1 MKTSRPSG
9 EGPLPVSAPWANLR
23 LQIDYRVPTDLNLYS
38 RRLRKADEKLIAAM
52 MQSFAT
58 FGVVGPILID
68 EFDVVVDGE
77 KMVEAAKRLGIAQ
90 VPTIRVD
97 HLSPEEVRLLRLN
110 LNQLQTKGEW
120 DVEQLSVEFAELF
133 KVDLPISIAESGF
146 SLAQI
151 EGIVFGT
158 AAQSEEQEQEPPT
171 GPDVTRLGDLWLLGD
186 KHRIY
191 CGSSLERS
199 SFEMLMGPERAQMV
213 FTDSPYNVKISGN
226 VSGLGKVVH
235 REFVQGTGEFDENG
249 FIEFQTD
256 SIRNLADFSEDGAL
270 LYLCMDHR
278 HMWEIQSG
286 IRANKLT
293 HINLAIWN
301 KMAGAMGSLYRSQ
314 HELIFIVKKGTAPH
328 RNNVKLGANGR
339 NRSNVF
345 DHPGMSQFGK
355 GRSEQLAMH
364 STCKPVP
371 LVAECILDVTNRGDV
386 VLDGFLGSGTTLIAA
401 ERTER
406 RCRGIDLDP
415 LYVDV
420 AVRRWQAMTGQDAI
434 LASTRQPFAELEK
447 GRAEAPVPKGRPAP
461 VISPPPRSRRAA

>member
-1 MKTSRPSG
+1 MKTARLSG
-9 EGPLPVSAPWANLR
+9 KAPHSVSAPWANLR
-23 LQIDYRVPTDLNLYS
+23 LQIDYRVPSELNLYS

-58 FGVVGPILID
+58 FGIVGPILID
-68 EFDVVVDGE
+68 ASDVVVDGE

-133 KVDLPISIAESGF
+133 KVDLPVSIAESGF

-151 EGIVFGT
+151 EGIVFGK
-158 AAQSEEQEQEPPT
+158 AAQAAEDELEPAK
-171 GPDVTRLGDLWLLGD
+171 GPDVTRLGDLWLLAD
-186 KHRIY
+186 KHRLY
-191 CGSSLERS
+191 CGSSLERP
-199 SFEMLMGPERAQMV
+199 SFETLMGPERAQMV

-235 REFVQGTGEFDENG
+235 REFVQGTGEFDEAG
-249 FIEFQTD
+249 FIKFQTD

-286 IRANKLT
+286 IRAN
-293 HINLAIWN
+293 NLAHVNLAVWN
-301 KMAGAMGSLYRSQ
+301 KLAGAMGSLYRSQ

-345 DHPGMSQFGK
+345 DHPGMSQFGT
-355 GRSEQLAMH
+355 GRNEQLAMH

-371 LVAECILDVTNRGDV
+371 LVAECILDVTNRGDI

-420 AVRRWQAMTGQDAI
+420 AIRRWQAMTGQDAI
-434 LASTRQPFAELEK
+434 LASTGQSFAELEK
-447 GRAEAPVPKGRPAP
+447 GRPEAIAAEDKPAS
-461 VISPPPRSRRAA
+461 VVTPPPRSRRAA